1 MIMTTVRR
9 LFPSMAALLLLG
21 SLPLATHCMANPGWG
36 GGGWNGGGGY
46 YRPCYGSGWG
56 GGYYYRG
63 GCNPDG
69 WYGTGIPNGL
79 GWTMFGLAAASGLAA
94 GTACAAPAYGGYY
107 APAPVYAAPA
117 PVIVQQPVVVQP
129 VPAVQAPL
137 VNYNGVLC
145 YYVNGNYYPA
155 NPVK

>member
-1 MIMTTVRR
+1 MNMFPLRRVCPTVT
-9 LFPSMAALLLLG
+9 ALLLL
-21 SLPLATHCMANPGWG
+21 SLLALVTPSMANPGWG
-36 GGGWNGGGGY
+36 GGGWYGGGGY
-46 YRPCYGSGWG
+46 YRPCNAGGWSGG
-56 GGYYYRG
+56 YYRG
-63 GCNPDG
+63 GCNPGG

-79 GWTMFGLAAASGLAA
+79 GWTMFGLAAAGGLAA
-94 GTACAAPAYGGYY
+94 GAACATPAYGGYY

-129 VPAVQAPL
+129 APAAVQAPL

-155 NPVK
+155 SPVK